1 MTDPSPRTGPGTYRQ
16 RVPVLVSRLSAAVAA
31 LLLATGLSGC
41 GGDAPERSPSAGAN
55 SQSSAE
61 TTSESASESSAGSA
75 SERTSESSSANTGGQ
90 LAGEGYAFA
99 LPDGWQDAT
108 EQFQEYSELIDAGAI
123 NAEQAGQGFSDNVN
137 VLRNADQ
144 AELPRAAAEQQ
155 FADELRTVAS
165 RVEVEPQATVDG
177 VAAVHLTGRTKAGEV
192 TALTD
197 QYICFVEGTYY
208 VVTFSYGAGTPAPQR
223 ERERSAML
231 DSWTW
236 D

>member
-1 MTDPSPRTGPGTYRQ
+1 MTDPSPRTGPGAYRQ
-16 RVPVLVSRLSAAVAA
+16 RVPVRLPRLSAAVVA
-31 LLLATGLSGC
+31 LLLTTALGGC
-41 GGDAPERSPSAGAN
+41 GGDAPEGSPSAGAN
-55 SQSSAE
+55 SRSSAG
-61 TTSESASESSAGSA
+61 TTSASPPESASESASEASSGST
-75 SERTSESSSANTGGQ
+75 EGQ
-90 LAGEGYAFA
+90 LAGEGYTFA

-177 VAAVHLTGRTKAGEV
+177 VDAVHLTGRTKAGEV

-197 QYICFVEGTYY
+197 QYICFVDGTYY
-208 VVTFSYGAGTPAPQR
+208 VVTFSYGADTPERRR
-223 ERERSAML
+223 ERELAAML
-231 DSWTW
+231 DSWSW
-236 D
+236 G

>member
-16 RVPVLVSRLSAAVAA
+16 PVPVRLPCLSAAVVA
-31 LLLATGLSGC
+31 LLLATGLGGC

-55 SQSSAE
+55 SRSSTGTASADTSERASE
-61 TTSESASESSAGSA
+61 TTSESSSGS
-75 SERTSESSSANTGGQ
+75 TGGQ
-90 LAGEGYAFA
+90 LAGEGYALA
-99 LPDGWQDAT
+99 LPDAWQDAT
-108 EQFQEYSELIDAGAI
+108 EQFQEYSELIDAGAV
-123 NAEQAGQGFSDNVN
+123 NAEQAGQEFSDNLN

-144 AELPRAAAEQQ
+144 AELPRAEAEQQ

-208 VVTFSYGAGTPAPQR
+208 VITFSYGAGTPAPQR

-236 D
+236 G